1 MNKYMEEFEAGD
13 YGQLVAAEDYREE
26 YLGLLCRD
34 NC

>member
-13 YGQLVAAEDYREE
+13 YGQLVAEDYREE

>member
-1 MNKYMEEFEAGD
+1 MNKSMEELAAGD
-13 YGQLVAAEDYREE
+13 YDEFVAEDYREE